1 MLEASRWIDA
11 SADHRSRMADTIARA
26 TYVNTSVDA
35 IRERILG
42 HYQDGLGRRWDDAH
56 SMKFFDGGGVNFPYL
71 SDCMW
76 FLTQH
81 WRWGFLT
88 EHPDYLAVAG
98 QINRTALYRDAA
110 KAAGVALP
118 ADELR
123 RSVLMDG
130 RVWDG
135 SDLRGYA
142 EGFAISAASAAVQGV

>member
-1 MLEASRWIDA
+1 
-11 SADHRSRMADTIARA
+11 MADTIARA